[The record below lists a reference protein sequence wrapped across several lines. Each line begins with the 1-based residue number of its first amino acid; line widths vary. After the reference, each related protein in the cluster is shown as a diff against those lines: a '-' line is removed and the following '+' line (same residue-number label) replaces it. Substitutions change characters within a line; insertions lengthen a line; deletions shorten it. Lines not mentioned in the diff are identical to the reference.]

1 MELNIS
7 LASACDLQAVSKLY
21 DDVTAYLES
30 HINYCGWRR
39 GAYPTQ
45 EDAQQA
51 LEQSCLY
58 VAKSENEVVGSFILN
73 QKFEPAYEAA
83 NWSLPSDY
91 SNLFVIHTFTAHPA
105 HSGKGIG
112 RKMLEY
118 IAELARSQGMSSIR
132 LDTYEKNLPAIA
144 VYESCGF
151 RFVGKVDLGKGEW
164 GLDLFNCY
172 EKIL

>member
-7 LASACDLQAVSKLY
+7 LATADDLPAVAKLY

-30 HINYCGWRR
+30 NVNYCGWRR
-39 GAYPTQ
+39 GLYPIQ
-45 EDAQQA
+45 QDAEQA

-58 VAKSENEVVGSFILN
+58 VAKLENEVVGSFVLS

-91 SNLFVIHTFTAHPA
+91 NNLFVIHIFAAHPA
-105 HSGKGIG
+105 FSGRGIG

-118 IAELARSQGMSSIR
+118 VAELARSQGMSSLR

-151 RFVGKVDLGKGEW
+151 RFVGKVDLGKGDW
-164 GLDLFNCY
+164 GLDWFNCY